1 VAELLTEIFFRFFS
15 PFIVVLRRGD
25 QRIIF
30 KMIHIISCTDYRF
43 IVEINCNSVSQ
54 IPMLKSNFVLI
65 ILLENKLEFRNDPMR
80 LKLIE
85 HIDQLKK
92 VIAQC
97 IRLHPSV

>member
-1 VAELLTEIFFRFFS
+1 
-15 PFIVVLRRGD
+15 
-25 QRIIF
+25 
-30 KMIHIISCTDYRF
+30 
-43 IVEINCNSVSQ
+43 
-54 IPMLKSNFVLI
+54 MLKSNFVLI

-97 IRLHPSV
+97 IRLHPSL